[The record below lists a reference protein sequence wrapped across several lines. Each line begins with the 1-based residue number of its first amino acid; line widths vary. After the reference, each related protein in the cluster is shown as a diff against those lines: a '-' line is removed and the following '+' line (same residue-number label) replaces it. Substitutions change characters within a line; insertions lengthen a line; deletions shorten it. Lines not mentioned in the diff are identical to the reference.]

1 MRSTLRRMVIAVALA
16 LAAPVQLAVAG
27 SGPRLAELQASQS
40 RMETQLQALAQRLDQ
55 LEAENAALQ
64 GEVAQLN
71 EALGRRE
78 TEVQTLKAQS
88 RQAGE
93 VATQAAKDAD
103 KLKGAE
109 WASRI
114 KLKGDLR
121 LRSDR
126 LESEYVAGSG
136 ETAEVRDAADRD
148 RLRFRARLAA
158 EATVTESVKVGFGL
172 ASGDG
177 DPRSSNQT
185 FTNAN
190 STKSVYIDLAY
201 ADWAFAP
208 GARLVMG
215 KQKQPYWRSGQSL
228 FFDNDINPEGAA
240 VTYQRGVF
248 FGSAYGWMLQEN
260 YTPDPAGRNQ
270 DPHVLGAQAGLA
282 LPWLGGETRL
292 GMHYYDCGAC
302 QGNAPFWG
310 GGNANGNTTV
320 AEGSLQ
326 VLKYDYDVLILE
338 AQLGTTLAG
347 YPFQAWGGWAQN
359 LASGVEYDTAFDVG
373 VTLGRAADPGTWEV
387 GLLYHSTDKDA
398 LFAQL
403 IESDFAAGRT
413 DGYGWGARFGYALVK
428 GVSLNATYFRSW
440 TNKDVAAVVG
450 PGYEIGKDLDY
461 NRLMLD
467 VNYRF

>member
-1 MRSTLRRMVIAVALA
+1 VGKSLHALVIVAL
-16 LAAPVQLAVAG
+16 LAPVHGAAARSESNV
-27 SGPRLAELQASQS
+27 SDLQAAQG
-40 RMETQLQALAQRLDQ
+40 RMEVQLQALAGRLNQ
-55 LEAENAALQ
+55 LEADNAALK

-71 EALGRRE
+71 VALGRRE
-78 TEVQTLKAQS
+78 AEVEMLKAQS
-88 RQAGE
+88 QQAGDD
-93 VATQAAKDAD
+93 AAKAAQAAD

-114 KLKGDLR
+114 KFKGDLR
-121 LRSDR
+121 IRSDR
-126 LESEYVAGSG
+126 LQSERVAGSG
-136 ETAEVRDAADRD
+136 ETATVEDAADRN
-148 RLRFRARLAA
+148 RMRFRARLAA
-158 EATVTESVKVGFGL
+158 EAKVTDTTKVGFGL

-208 GARLVMG
+208 GARLALG

-228 FFDNDINPEGAA
+228 FFDSDINPEGAA
-240 VTYQRGVF
+240 VTYERGLF

-282 LPWLGGETRL
+282 FPWLAGETRV
-292 GMHYYDCGAC
+292 GVHYYDCGAC

-310 GGNANGNTTV
+310 GGNAYGNTTL
-320 AEGSLQ
+320 ADGT
-326 VLKYDYDVLILE
+326 LKYDYNVLILE
-338 AQLGTTLAG
+338 AQVGSTLAG
-347 YPFQAWGGWAQN
+347 HPFLAWAGWAQN
-359 LASGVEYDTAFDVG
+359 LASGVEYDTAFDLG
-373 VTLGRAADPGTWEV
+373 VSLGRAVDPGSWEV
-387 GLLYHSTDKDA
+387 ALLYHSTDKDA

-428 GVSLNATYFRSW
+428 GITLNATYFKSW
-440 TNKDVAAVVG
+440 TNKDVAAVSG
-450 PGYEIGKDLDY
+450 PGYEIGTDLDY
-461 NRLMLD
+461 DRLMLD

>member
-1 MRSTLRRMVIAVALA
+1 VEKSLRSL
-16 LAAPVQLAVAG
+16 LAVASLALISPVHADVARG
-27 SGPRLAELQASQS
+27 GPVMSDLQAAQG
-40 RMETQLQALAQRLDQ
+40 RMEAQLLALSERLDR
-55 LEAENAALQ
+55 LESDNAVLR
-64 GEVAQLN
+64 GEVAELN
-71 EALGRRE
+71 AALGRRE
-78 TEVQTLKAQS
+78 SEVETLKAQS
-88 RQAGE
+88 QQASDAA
-93 VATQAAKDAD
+93 ATAAKDAD

-114 KLKGDLR
+114 KFRGDLR
-121 LRSDR
+121 IRSDR
-126 LESEYVAGSG
+126 LESERVVGSG
-136 ETAEVRDAADRD
+136 ETAEVEDAADRD

-158 EATVTESVKVGFGL
+158 EAKVTDTTKVGFGL

-208 GARLVMG
+208 GARLVLG
-215 KQKQPYWRSGQSL
+215 KQKQPYWRSGLSL
-228 FFDNDINPEGAA
+228 FFDTDINPEGAA
-240 VTYQRGVF
+240 VTYERGAF

-260 YTPDPAGRNQ
+260 YTADPAGRNQ

-282 LPWLGGETRL
+282 FPWLGGETRA
-292 GMHYYDCGAC
+292 GVHYYDCGAC

-310 GGNANGNTTV
+310 GGNAYGNTTL
-320 AEGSLQ
+320 ADGT
-326 VLKYDYDVLILE
+326 LKYDYNVLLLE
-338 AQLGTTLAG
+338 AQVGTTLAG
-347 YPFQAWGGWAQN
+347 YPFLAWGGWAQN
-359 LASGVEYDTAFDVG
+359 LASGVEYDTAFDLG
-373 VTLGRAADPGTWEV
+373 VTFGRAADPGTWEV
-387 GLLYHSTDKDA
+387 ALLYHSTDKDA

-413 DGYGWGARFGYALVK
+413 DVYGWGARFGYALVK
-428 GVSLNATYFRSW
+428 GVSLNATFFRSW
-440 TNKDVAAVVG
+440 TNKDVAAVSG

-461 NRLMLD
+461 DRLMLD

>member
-1 MRSTLRRMVIAVALA
+1 MEKSLRAVVVMAVMALSA
-16 LAAPVQLAVAG
+16 PLHAAAAK
-27 SGPRLAELQASQS
+27 SGPTVSDLQASQS
-40 RMETQLQALAQRLDQ
+40 RMEAQLQALIQRLDQ
-55 LEAENAALQ
+55 LEADNASLK
-64 GEVAQLN
+64 GEVEQLN
-71 EALGRRE
+71 AALGRRE
-78 TEVQTLKAQS
+78 AEVETLKAQS
-88 RQAGE
+88 QQA
-93 VATQAAKDAD
+93 VDDAAKAVKDAD
-103 KLKGAE
+103 RLKGAE

-114 KLKGDLR
+114 KFKGDLR
-121 LRSDR
+121 VRSDR
-126 LESEYVAGSG
+126 LESERVAGSG
-136 ETAEVRDAADRD
+136 ETATVEDAADRN
-148 RLRFRARLAA
+148 RMRFRARLAA
-158 EATVTESVKVGFGL
+158 EAKVTDTTKVGFGL

-208 GARLVMG
+208 GARLVLG

-228 FFDNDINPEGAA
+228 FFDTDINPEGAA
-240 VTYQRGVF
+240 VTYERGVF

-260 YTPDPAGRNQ
+260 YNADPAGRNQ
-270 DPHVLGAQAGLA
+270 DPHVLGAQTGLA
-282 LPWLGGETRL
+282 FPWLGGETRV

-310 GGNANGNTTV
+310 GGNAYGNTTL
-320 AEGSLQ
+320 ADGT
-326 VLKYDYDVLILE
+326 LKYDYNVLLLE
-338 AQLGTTLAG
+338 AQVGTTLAG

-359 LASGVEYDTAFDVG
+359 LASGVEYDTAFDLG
-373 VTLGRAADPGTWEV
+373 VSLGRAADPGTWEV
-387 GLLYHSTDKDA
+387 ALLYHSTDKDA

-413 DGYGWGARFGYALVK
+413 DGYGWGARFGYAPVK
-428 GVSLNATYFRSW
+428 GISLNATYFKSW
-440 TNKDVAAVVG
+440 TNKDVAAVSG

-461 NRLMLD
+461 DRLMLD

>member
-1 MRSTLRRMVIAVALA
+1 MTTILRAMAIILALCAPLQFAVAK
-16 LAAPVQLAVAG
+16 AG
-27 SGPRLAELQASQS
+27 PNLSELQAAQDQ
-40 RMETQLQALAQRLDQ
+40 MQAELRAMAARLNQ
-55 LEAENAALQ
+55 LEADNSALK

-71 EALGRRE
+71 VALGRRDAEIE
-78 TEVQTLKAQS
+78 TLRVESQ
-88 RQAGE
+88 QAGQ
-93 VATQAAKDAD
+93 QAARVAAD
-103 KLKGAE
+103 TDRLQRAE

-114 KLKGDLR
+114 KFKGDLR
-121 LRSDR
+121 VRSDR

-136 ETAEVRDAADRD
+136 ETAEVKDAADRD
-148 RLRFRARLAA
+148 RPRFRARLAA
-158 EATVTESVKVGFGL
+158 EATVTETVKVGFGL

-208 GARLVMG
+208 GARMMLG

-228 FFDNDINPEGAA
+228 FFDNDINPEGVA
-240 VTYQRGVF
+240 VNYGRGVF

-260 YTPDPAGRNQ
+260 FTQDPAGRNQ
-270 DPHVLGAQAGLA
+270 DPHVFGAQAGLA
-282 LPWLGGETRL
+282 LPWFGSETRL
-292 GMHYYDCGAC
+292 AAHYYDCGAC

-320 AEGSLQ
+320 ADGSQQ

-338 AQLGTTLAG
+338 AQVGASLAG
-347 YPFQAWGGWAQN
+347 RLFQVWGGWARN

-373 VTLGRAADPGTWEV
+373 LSLGRAADPRTWEAS
-387 GLLYHSTDKDA
+387 LLYHSTDKDA

-413 DGYGWGARFGYALVK
+413 DGDGWGARFGYAPVRN
-428 GVSLNATYFRSW
+428 VTLNATYFRTW
-440 TNKDVAAVVG
+440 TNKDVAAVSG
-450 PGYEIGKDLDY
+450 PGYAIGRDLDY
-461 NRLMLD
+461 DRLILD

>member
-1 MRSTLRRMVIAVALA
+1 MTTILRAAMLA
-16 LAAPVQLAVAG
+16 FTWVLAMPVQLAEAKASPGLTEV
-27 SGPRLAELQASQS
+27 QAAQAQ
-40 RMETQLQALAQRLDQ
+40 MQAQMQALAERLNQ
-55 LEAENAALQ
+55 LEADNAALK
-64 GEVAQLN
+64 GEVEELN
-71 EALGRRE
+71 AALGRRE
-78 TEVQTLKAQS
+78 TEVETLKAQS
-88 RQAGE
+88 QQAGE
-93 VATQAAKDAD
+93 DVAKVAKDAD

-114 KLKGDLR
+114 KFKGDLR
-121 LRSDR
+121 VRSDR
-126 LESEYVAGSG
+126 LESERVVGSG
-136 ETAEVRDAADRD
+136 ETATVEDAADRD
-148 RLRFRARLAA
+148 RMRFRARLAA
-158 EATVTESVKVGFGL
+158 EAKVTDTTKVGFGL

-190 STKSVYIDLAY
+190 SAKAVYIDLAY

-208 GARLVMG
+208 GARLVLG

-228 FFDNDINPEGAA
+228 FFDNDINPEGGA
-240 VTYQRGVF
+240 VTYERGVF

-260 YTPDPAGRNQ
+260 YTADPAGRNQ

-282 LPWLGGETRL
+282 LPWLDGETRV

-310 GGNANGNTTV
+310 GGNAYGNTTLPD
-320 AEGSLQ
+320 GT
-326 VLKYDYDVLILE
+326 LKYDYNVLLVE
-338 AQLGTTLAG
+338 AQVGTTLAG
-347 YPFQAWGGWAQN
+347 YPFLAWGGWARN
-359 LASGVEYDTAFDVG
+359 LASGVEYDTAFDLG
-373 VTLGRAADPGTWEV
+373 VMLGRAADPGTWEV
-387 GLLYHSTDKDA
+387 GLLYHSADKDA

-403 IESDFAAGRT
+403 TESDFAAGRT

-428 GVSLNATYFRSW
+428 GITLNATYFKSW
-440 TNKDVAAVVG
+440 TNKDVAAVSG

-461 NRLMLD
+461 DRMMLD

>member
-1 MRSTLRRMVIAVALA
+1 VEKSLRAL
-16 LAAPVQLAVAG
+16 LAVASLALISPVHG
-27 SGPRLAELQASQS
+27 AAARSGPNVSDLQAVQG
-40 RMETQLQALAQRLDQ
+40 RMEVQLQALAERLDQ
-55 LEAENAALQ
+55 LEADNAALK

-71 EALGRRE
+71 AALGRRE
-78 TEVQTLKAQS
+78 AEVEALKAQS
-88 RQAGE
+88 QQASE
-93 VATQAAKDAD
+93 DAAKAAKEAD
-103 KLKGAE
+103 KVKGAE
-109 WASRI
+109 WAGRI
-114 KLKGDLR
+114 KFKGDLR
-121 LRSDR
+121 VRSDR
-126 LESEYVAGSG
+126 LESERVVGSDG
-136 ETAEVRDAADRD
+136 ATTVEDAADRD
-148 RLRFRARLAA
+148 RPRFRARLAA
-158 EATVTESVKVGFGL
+158 EAKVTDTTKVGFGL

-208 GARLVMG
+208 GARFVLG

-228 FFDNDINPEGAA
+228 FFDSDLNPEGAA
-240 VTYQRGVF
+240 VTYERGLF

-260 YTPDPAGRNQ
+260 YTADPAGRNQ

-282 LPWLGGETRL
+282 FPWLGGETRL

-310 GGNANGNTTV
+310 GGNAYGNTT
-320 AEGSLQ
+320 AADGTLM
-326 VLKYDYDVLILE
+326 YDYDVLILE
-338 AQLGTTLAG
+338 AQLGTRLAG
-347 YPFQAWGGWAQN
+347 YPFLAWGGWAQN
-359 LASGVEYDTAFDVG
+359 LASGVEYDTAFDLG
-373 VTLGRAADPGTWEV
+373 LSLGRAADPGTWEV
-387 GLLYHSTDKDA
+387 SLLYHSTDKDA

-413 DGYGWGARFGYALVK
+413 DGYGWGARFGYAPVK
-428 GVSLNATYFRSW
+428 GVSLNATYFKSW
-440 TNKDVAAVVG
+440 TNKDVAAVSG

-461 NRLMLD
+461 DRLMLD